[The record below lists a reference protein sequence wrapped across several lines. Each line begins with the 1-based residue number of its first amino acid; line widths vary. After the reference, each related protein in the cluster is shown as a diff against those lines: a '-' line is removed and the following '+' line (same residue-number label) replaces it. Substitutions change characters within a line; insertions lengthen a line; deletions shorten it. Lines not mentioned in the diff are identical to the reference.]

1 MQSRF
6 IKTAIA
12 LSISAISSVSFA
24 AEIQYGAV
32 TIDDKVIGSGS
43 EAAALA
49 SSTNSSVVIVG
60 EGNQS
65 ALSNDADNDLM
76 I

>member
-24 AEIQYGAV
+24 AKIQYGAV
-32 TIDDKVIGSGS
+32 TIDDKLLDQVLRPLHSQVLPIQ
-43 EAAALA
+43 AL
-49 SSTNSSVVIVG
+49 
-60 EGNQS
+60 
-65 ALSNDADNDLM
+65 
-76 I
+76 